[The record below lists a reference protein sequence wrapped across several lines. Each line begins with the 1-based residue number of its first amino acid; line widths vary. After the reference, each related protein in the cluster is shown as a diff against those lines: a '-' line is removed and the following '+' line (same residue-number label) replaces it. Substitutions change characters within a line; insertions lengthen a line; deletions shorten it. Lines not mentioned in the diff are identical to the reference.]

1 MSASNR
7 SNELSRSP
15 EMGAMPMAKTKEKRG
30 FGAKVG
36 AVLAGVALVTG
47 AKVASEPKA
56 VEAAPVK
63 AEAKK
68 TAVTVCVEH
77 NPKGECVAW
86 DTLPPT
92 STTRPRTTTT
102 KPRTT
107 TTKPQGGGN
116 NGGGNNGGNGGGS
129 NNGNSSGGTT
139 KSTKAVTSSTMSLED
154 ASKRLWERIDANA
167 AVSEGRF
174 CLQDEPLKW
183 VEGSVL
189 FPDFKNRDGEATT
202 ESVSTTTSVAPGD
215 TGVTTAVPV
224 IEQFSTP
231 EDYIG
236 NVAAAVRFTQQY
248 EDPQTGDS
256 QPGSRVFHEVVERC
270 EFRFLTRAQY
280 VAMFDTSA
288 RAERTKTYDAYL
300 SFFDLPPTTWTVL
313 AELGGDLS
321 ELNPPQAQT
330 VMDFTR
336 ERWATLSAVSDPAL
350 TLEAFADGSVPLGGD
365 A

>member
-56 VEAAPVK
+56 VEAAPVQVEGMRP
-63 AEAKK
+63 AGS
-68 TAVTVCVEH
+68 VCVNWDDNGVCTETSIVN
-77 NPKGECVAW
+77 NP
-86 DTLPPT
+86 
-92 STTRPRTTTT
+92 STTKV
-102 KPRTT
+102 KPSRTT

-154 ASKRLWERIDANA
+154 ASKRLWERIGANA

-183 VEGSVL
+183 VEGSVI
-189 FPDFKNRDGEATT
+189 FPDFKNRDGGATT

-215 TGVTTAVPV
+215 TGVTTSVPV

-270 EFRFLTRAQY
+270 EFRFLTREQY
-280 VAMFDTSA
+280 VAMFAASA
-288 RAERTKTYDAYL
+288 RQERTKTYDAYL

>member
-1 MSASNR
+1 M
-7 SNELSRSP
+7 
-15 EMGAMPMAKTKEKRG
+15 
-30 FGAKVG
+30 
-36 AVLAGVALVTG
+36 
-47 AKVASEPKA
+47 
-56 VEAAPVK
+56 
-63 AEAKK
+63 
-68 TAVTVCVEH
+68 
-77 NPKGECVAW
+77 
-86 DTLPPT
+86 
-92 STTRPRTTTT
+92 
-102 KPRTT
+102 
-107 TTKPQGGGN
+107 
-116 NGGGNNGGNGGGS
+116 
-129 NNGNSSGGTT
+129 
-139 KSTKAVTSSTMSLED
+139 
-154 ASKRLWERIDANA
+154 
-167 AVSEGRF
+167 
-174 CLQDEPLKW
+174 
-183 VEGSVL
+183 
-189 FPDFKNRDGEATT
+189 
-202 ESVSTTTSVAPGD
+202 STTTSVAPGD

-270 EFRFLTRAQY
+270 EFRFLTREQY
-280 VAMFDTSA
+280 VAMFAASA
-288 RAERTKTYDAYL
+288 RQERTKTYDAYL

>member
-1 MSASNR
+1 
-7 SNELSRSP
+7 L
-15 EMGAMPMAKTKEKRG
+15 
-30 FGAKVG
+30 
-36 AVLAGVALVTG
+36 
-47 AKVASEPKA
+47 
-56 VEAAPVK
+56 
-63 AEAKK
+63 
-68 TAVTVCVEH
+68 
-77 NPKGECVAW
+77 
-86 DTLPPT
+86 
-92 STTRPRTTTT
+92 
-102 KPRTT
+102 
-107 TTKPQGGGN
+107 
-116 NGGGNNGGNGGGS
+116 
-129 NNGNSSGGTT
+129 
-139 KSTKAVTSSTMSLED
+139 SLED
-154 ASKRLWERIDANA
+154 VSKRLWERIDANA

-236 NVAAAVRFTQQY
+236 NVAAAVRFTQQF

-288 RAERTKTYDAYL
+288 REERAKTYDAYL

-336 ERWATLSAVSDPAL
+336 ERWATLGALSDPTL

>member
-15 EMGAMPMAKTKEKRG
+15 EMGAMPMAEVSKSKKPKGLLLRAGMVLTPILGVPTAQAIAQEAPQVLQPEKRVEG
-30 FGAKVG
+30 CVQTTDEYGG
-36 AVLAGVALVTG
+36 IILV
-47 AKVASEPKA
+47 
-56 VEAAPVK
+56 
-63 AEAKK
+63 
-68 TAVTVCVEH
+68 C
-77 NPKGECVAW
+77 
-86 DTLPPT
+86 T
-92 STTRPRTTTT
+92 STTRPRTSTT

-129 NNGNSSGGTT
+129 NNGGGTT
-139 KSTKAVTSSTMSLED
+139 KSTKAVTSSTLSLED
-154 ASKRLWERIDANA
+154 VSKRLWERIDANA

-224 IEQFSTP
+224 VEQFSTP
-231 EDYIG
+231 EKYIG
-236 NVAAAVRFTQQY
+236 NVAAAVRFTQQF

-270 EFRFLTRAQY
+270 EFRFLSRAQY
-280 VAMFDTSA
+280 VAMFAASA
-288 RAERTKTYDAYL
+288 REERAKTYDAYL

-336 ERWATLSAVSDPAL
+336 ERWATLGALSDPTL